1 MAYSIKLAGRSLA
14 DFAQPPKGPTIVDF
28 LQAQEAAREARLASA
43 EEGLTSRMKAKGC
56 RVTDRTVLPNG
67 GIRLTMK
74 VWEP

>member
-1 MAYSIKLAGRSLA
+1 MAYIIKLVGRSLA

-28 LQAQEAAREARLASA
+28 LQAQEAAREARLTSA
-43 EEGLTSRMKAKGC
+43 EAGLTISLEAKGC